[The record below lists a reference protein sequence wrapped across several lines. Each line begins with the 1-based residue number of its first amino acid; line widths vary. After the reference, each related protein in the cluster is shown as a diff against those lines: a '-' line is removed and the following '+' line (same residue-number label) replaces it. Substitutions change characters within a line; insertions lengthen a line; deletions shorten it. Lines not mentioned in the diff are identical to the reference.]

1 MAKRNITKHF
11 RKQWYKR
18 IKGMTDAQ
26 GHQYVQEG
34 RFEDDLEKT
43 MAQAEYVATTSIG
56 SNPLARYYISNDIV
70 IVVSEDDTSYVT
82 TWRVKYDL
90 PGDLDRTFRKEF
102 VKEIHKLQEEIK
114 EETAQINQA
123 NEELQAQLDEAYA
136 FVREREREISEY
148 QEYIKGMEATIK
160 GSSGHLVEKRI
171 KLTTHVKQL
180 LNAKELWQSFN
191 AD

>member
-1 MAKRNITKHF
+1 M
-11 RKQWYKR
+11 
-18 IKGMTDAQ
+18 
-26 GHQYVQEG
+26 
-34 RFEDDLEKT
+34 
-43 MAQAEYVATTSIG
+43 
-56 SNPLARYYISNDIV
+56 
-70 IVVSEDDTSYVT
+70 
-82 TWRVKYDL
+82 
-90 PGDLDRTFRKEF
+90 
-102 VKEIHKLQEEIK
+102 
-114 EETAQINQA
+114 TAQINQA

>member
-56 SNPLARYYISNDIV
+56 SNPLAQYYISNDIV
-70 IVVSEDDTSYVT
+70 IVVSEDGTSYVT

-102 VKEIHKLQEEIK
+102 VKEIHKLQEEI
-114 EETAQINQA
+114 EVETVQINQA
-123 NEELQAQLDEAYA
+123 NEELQTQLDEAYA
-136 FVREREREISEY
+136 FVREREREIAEY
-148 QEYIKGMEATIK
+148 REYIKGMEATIK

-171 KLTTHVKQL
+171 KLTTHIKQL